1 MRCGTDKGMQS
12 INTFGTIIKSQVP
25 QLRPRD
31 YPRNVSNESCVLIF
45 AALFKKKRFI
55 ISCNLDF
62 YLSWRWP
69 ALSDSESELDI
80 RSGCVKFV
88 LRCSSSSK
96 HSRMRQTDS
105 MSSERANRVCEL
117 RVSEEESVI
126 RRRKQSF
133 LVKQRASADRQSM
146 TIIEAVL
153 EYHFGNLRTLHGQK

>member
-1 MRCGTDKGMQS
+1 MRWIQNDTDKGTQS

-25 QLRPRD
+25 QLRSGD

-55 ISCNLDF
+55 ISCNLVF
-62 YLSWRWP
+62 YLSRRWP
-69 ALSDSESELDI
+69 ASLSDSESELDI
-80 RSGCVKFV
+80 RSGCVKLV

-133 LVKQRASADRQSM
+133 LVKQRAS
-146 TIIEAVL
+146 
-153 EYHFGNLRTLHGQK
+153 G